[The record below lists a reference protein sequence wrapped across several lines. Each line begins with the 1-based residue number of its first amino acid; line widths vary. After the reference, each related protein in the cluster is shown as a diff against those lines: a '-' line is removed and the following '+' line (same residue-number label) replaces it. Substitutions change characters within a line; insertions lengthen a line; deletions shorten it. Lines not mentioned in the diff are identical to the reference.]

1 MTSQQIEYV
10 LTLAEEKSFSKAAQ
24 RLYVTQPSLSQFIKN
39 LENEL
44 HTQIFDRSTS
54 PIRLTPAGEAFV
66 SAAGKIKSIEEE
78 LNQQIADLTNLKTG
92 ELRIG
97 TSPFRASCLLPKS
110 IAKFHELYPGV
121 EIHILEE
128 MTHKLEE
135 AAMEGRIDLYMGTG
149 SCDESIFHIEELA
162 MEQLYLAVPPDS
174 ALNTGMEAYQV
185 SDKDI
190 KLDTPKLH
198 KTPAANLSAFQSG
211 QFIFLRQNQKLYT
224 TASEFCL
231 SAGFNPYIILFSER
245 LETAFSWALAGIG
258 CTFIPDFLVKF
269 GNYEK
274 HPVYYKLSHP
284 KATRSL
290 YIAYRKNRYL
300 SRVSIEYIAL
310 LKQLIGYGTWFYP
323 GL

>member
-10 LTLAEEKSFSKAAQ
+10 LTLAEEKSFSRAAQ

-66 SAAGKIKSIEEE
+66 SAARKIRAIEKE

-92 ELRIG
+92 DLRIG
-97 TSPFRASCLLPKS
+97 TSPFRASCLLAKS

-121 EIHILEE
+121 TIHIFEE
-128 MTHKLEE
+128 VTHKLEE
-135 AAMEGRIDLYMGTG
+135 AAMEGKIDLYMGTG
-149 SCDESIFHIEELA
+149 AIDESLFHAEDLA
-162 MEQLYLAVPPDS
+162 IEQLYLAVSPNSP
-174 ALNTGMEAYQV
+174 LNSGMEAFQV
-185 SDKDI
+185 TDRDI
-190 KLDTPKLH
+190 KLDTAKLH
-198 KTPAANLSAFQSG
+198 KTPAVDLSAFQSA
-211 QFIFLRQNQKLYT
+211 QFIFLRQNQKLYS
-224 TASEFCL
+224 TATEFCL
-231 SAGFNPYIILFSER
+231 SAGFNPIIILFSER
-245 LETAFSWALAGIG
+245 LETAFSWALEGIG
-258 CTFIPDFLVKF
+258 CTFISDFLVKF

-274 HPVYYKLSHP
+274 HPIYYKLSHP

-300 SRVSIEYIAL
+300 SRVAIEYIAL

-323 GL
+323 Q